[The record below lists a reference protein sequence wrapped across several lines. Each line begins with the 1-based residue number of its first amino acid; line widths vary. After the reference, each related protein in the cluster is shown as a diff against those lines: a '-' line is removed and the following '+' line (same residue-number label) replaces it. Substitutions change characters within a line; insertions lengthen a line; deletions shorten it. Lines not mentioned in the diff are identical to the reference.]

1 VTFNRRQTPTVP
13 SPALQQTAGSPP
25 FGIEPFGTINA
36 LREVVAEVRNEEPEG
51 LSPVF
56 LL

>member
-25 FGIEPFGTINA
+25 FGIEPFDTINA
-36 LREVVAEVRNEEPEG
+36 LREVVAEVRN
-51 LSPVF
+51 
-56 LL
+56 